1 LLSLLSFPRAVW
13 FEVPMLRPARLR
25 FASAVLGAFL
35 LHAIAASAQD
45 VIERPEDI
53 QVPEEIPKVDVPVP
67 GQGKRTI
74 IPVPEIIVSP
84 TEGITGGVLGVLLF
98 ANPDKS
104 INGIFAPDI
113 RYNGITGVWPTLRY
127 FGYPDPLQKYSIV
140 AGKATKHGDFFDADY
155 VGEKRLG
162 GLVDLQLNLRRDE
175 DPFERFYGFGNE
187 TKDGD
192 ETNYTGTVH
201 RIVAYAGYNALEW
214 LRGSFQFRFRHVQI
228 GSGEVDDV
236 QNLRTSDLND
246 VEGIDGATIVGLR
259 WGISVDTRDRAD
271 IPSEGYFA
279 DFAVEVVDDAIG
291 ATDSFVNY
299 GMEAKGFLPLE
310 RFVPVPK
317 KRFLLALHTNLD
329 YMGHGSDAPFYE
341 RNTVGGMES
350 LRSEGRNRF
359 TDKHRF
365 VMQAELRSE
374 VYRREVFGV
383 KAHIELAPF
392 LDFAKVFNDTDEFP
406 ISNLHAA
413 GGLGVRAVVVPQVV
427 AYVDVGT
434 GGDTPAVFTGIDYPF

>member
-1 LLSLLSFPRAVW
+1 
-13 FEVPMLRPARLR
+13 MLQRLR
-25 FASAVLGAFL
+25 LWGAAVVL
-35 LHAIAASAQD
+35 LIAAVSAAPAQD
-45 VIERPEDI
+45 ATEHPEDI
-53 QVPEEIPKVDVPVP
+53 EVPAEVPKVDVPAP
-67 GQGKRTI
+67 GERKWSL

-98 ANPDKS
+98 AKEDKS
-104 INGIFAPDI
+104 ISGILAPDV
-113 RYNGITGVWPTLRY
+113 RYNKITGAWPALRY
-127 FGYPDPLQKYSIV
+127 FGYPDPDQKYYIV

-155 VGEKRLG
+155 VGENRLN
-162 GLVDLQLNLRRDE
+162 GLLDVHLNARRDE

-201 RIVAYAGYNALEW
+201 RLITYAGYNFLEW
-214 LRGSFQFRFRHVQI
+214 LRGSFQFRFAHVRI

-246 VEGIDGATIVGLR
+246 VEGINGATIVATRFGL
-259 WGISVDTRDRAD
+259 SVDTRDRTN
-271 IPSEGYFA
+271 IPTEGYFA
-279 DFAVEVVDDAIG
+279 DFGVEVIDKALG
-291 ATDSFVNY
+291 ASDSYVNY
-299 GMEAKGFLPLE
+299 GLEARGFIPLE
-310 RFVPVPK
+310 RYLPVPAR
-317 KRFLLALHTNLD
+317 RFILALHTNLD
-329 YMGHGSDAPFYE
+329 YMGNGSEAPFFE
-341 RNTVGGMES
+341 RNTVGGQES

-383 KAHIELAPF
+383 DAHLELAPF
-392 LDFAKVFNDTDEFP
+392 LDFAKVFNDTDEVPF
-406 ISNLHAA
+406 SNLHVA